1 MPGLEIPDP
10 ALVLLVGPA
19 GSGKTTF
26 AAREFAPDEVVSS
39 DELRGLIGRDEAD
52 QTVSRAAFAV
62 LHRIVERRL
71 AAGRLTVVDATNVTR
86 AARRALL
93 RRAAAA
99 GIPAVAIVFELP
111 LAAVLEQNARRPGRV
126 VEAPV
131 VERQWRTLA
140 AALARGALDEE
151 GFAAIHR
158 LRSPAEVAA
167 ARVVRR
173 RPG

>member
-26 AAREFAPDEVVSS
+26 AAREFAPDEVVPS

-71 AAGRLTVVDATNVTR
+71 AAGRR
-86 AARRALL
+86 SYGARDPESM
-93 RRAAAA
+93 
-99 GIPAVAIVFELP
+99 GS
-111 LAAVLEQNARRPGRV
+111 G
-126 VEAPV
+126 
-131 VERQWRTLA
+131 
-140 AALARGALDEE
+140 
-151 GFAAIHR
+151 
-158 LRSPAEVAA
+158 
-167 ARVVRR
+167 
-173 RPG
+173 